1 VESSSDSDESSAPD
15 TEINEDE
22 IIDQA
27 LGENEED

>member
-15 TEINEDE
+15 AEINEDE

-27 LGENEED
+27 LEENEED